1 MAEQSAFLK
10 AYDDM
15 QKKKGGFNAPVPVAP
30 GFKPQVPQELS
41 APQVGPTLANEA
53 QLPIEQRTQDGTM
66 IGVPDFNEPYIV
78 PEAAQAFGDV
88 PVNMPSNPL
97 DSNAQISATQDRL
110 PSTPNEIIPR
120 GGVRT
125 RGTGGEQSPMA
136 AARVGGI
143 AESESEFGLLDTFRD
158 VINPSEEQKAANLAA
173 GARTG
178 GVQVLPAEPSTPEG
192 VPAAPEVM
200 GTPESIADLSVNGT
214 DVVTPEAIT
223 AAGPVAPQAQAP
235 QGLNSTQAMLQ
246 ERFGSPTISGIQ
258 SAEEGLGL
266 RTDAQG
272 RMIDPNVD
280 LSSFEQASADREAR
294 QAARPDFGTAV
305 SDRDRRAARGEG
317 ISDADRRDIA
327 KANRQ
332 GASAGDVARGD
343 KVAAA
348 NGIDRKTGK
357 SLVSPMTPSD
367 ILAREKWEDE
377 KSKSGKLT
385 TAEKNY
391 LLAERKYND
400 ILEKEK
406 NGTPLTPAEELA
418 RERFEYEQDRDAKSD
433 ATGPDKSPTER
444 NIDTM
449 MKANPAMSYTE
460 AANIVQ
466 NVVSKT
472 TDPLSGRTSVTNIAE
487 GTSTPM
493 QSTEP
498 LASPVL
504 NLKPKAA
511 GEGLYERG
519 ANETGVIASFLRGG
533 QKVVGQAGF
542 DMASDESLEVKKEL
556 DAFQGSLSRAF
567 QEGDRFSSSQD
578 KILREELDVTL
589 GVWKDPKT
597 FKANM
602 RSLDKVLRKRHSD
615 LTDNYNDLTLDSD
628 FRADSKSKA
637 KVIEQALNDMG
648 VTQDAK
654 PTEADTPPEG
664 INPRAAAAWANMS
677 PEGRAL
683 FQPQTK

>member
-357 SLVSPMTPSD
+357 PLEGGQGVTSALDKARTAKANAETAKIISD
-367 ILAREKWEDE
+367 INSANDTSNWDDGKKQAMKTQAKELAVWEINE
-377 KSKSGKLT
+377 LPKL
-385 TAEKNY
+385 EKNISQ
-391 LLAERKYND
+391 LRAVSDALDLGKIKTGGLGDQIPGLSNWARPFFNPDAEVAKQEVSGVIMQTLKETFPGAISDGERKALIDTIFNPQLQPEDNAKLIIGYTDRLSKAMNAKVAQVKHFREFGN
-400 ILEKEK
+400 LE
-406 NGTPLTPAEELA
+406 GYTGITP
-418 RERFEYEQDRDAKSD
+418 RDALMSGIPG
-433 ATGPDKSPTER
+433 TGAGGSP
-444 NIDTM
+444 I
-449 MKANPAMSYTE
+449 
-460 AANIVQ
+460 
-466 NVVSKT
+466 
-472 TDPLSGRTSVTNIAE
+472 
-487 GTSTPM
+487 
-493 QSTEP
+493 
-498 LASPVL
+498 
-504 NLKPKAA
+504 
-511 GEGLYERG
+511 
-519 ANETGVIASFLRGG
+519 
-533 QKVVGQAGF
+533 
-542 DMASDESLEVKKEL
+542 
-556 DAFQGSLSRAF
+556 
-567 QEGDRFSSSQD
+567 EGDVNYQSDTQNKAQS
-578 KILREELDVTL
+578 LL
-589 GVWKDPKT
+589 G
-597 FKANM
+597 A
-602 RSLDKVLRKRHSD
+602 
-615 LTDNYNDLTLDSD
+615 
-628 FRADSKSKA
+628 
-637 KVIEQALNDMG
+637 Q
-648 VTQDAK
+648 
-654 PTEADTPPEG
+654 
-664 INPRAAAAWANMS
+664 
-677 PEGRAL
+677 
-683 FQPQTK
+683 